1 MKFKPS
7 SPSARRVAREMGIH
21 IEDCTGTGP
30 NGRIIKADVLNL
42 AKQQSSAQI
51 PVQPVVTSAE
61 DVVIPMSRM
70 HQVMARR
77 LSESKKTIPH
87 FYLSIEADVTAVM
100 AWREARNAASDNKL
114 TLTDILIHATA
125 AALRKHPR
133 MNSHFVNETLIQ
145 KGSVNIGLAVS
156 GKDGLLVPVIPNTD
170 QMDLETIGKTTKIMV
185 ADARNSVMKPQEPGT
200 FTISNL
206 GMFDIQTFLPIINP
220 PECAILGVGSA
231 KDTMSVLPNGI
242 FGIRKIMNL
251 TLASDHRVVDG
262 TEAAHFLQSIKN
274 SIENK

>member
-1 MKFKPS
+1 M
-7 SPSARRVAREMGIH
+7 
-21 IEDCTGTGP
+21 
-30 NGRIIKADVLNL
+30 
-42 AKQQSSAQI
+42 
-51 PVQPVVTSAE
+51 
-61 DVVIPMSRM
+61 
-70 HQVMARR
+70 
-77 LSESKKTIPH
+77 
-87 FYLSIEADVTAVM
+87 TAVM

-170 QMDLETIGKTTKIMV
+170 QMDLETISKTTKKMV